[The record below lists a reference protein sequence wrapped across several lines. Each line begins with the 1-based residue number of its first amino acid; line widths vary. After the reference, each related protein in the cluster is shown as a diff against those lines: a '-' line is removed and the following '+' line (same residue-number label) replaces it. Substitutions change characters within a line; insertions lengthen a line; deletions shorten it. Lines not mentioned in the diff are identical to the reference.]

1 MRVKVEENRMVV
13 VTDISKSCIEKGYT
27 DLTARDEKG
36 NELYKVCVNTEGN
49 GSIGSCG
56 CVINTFVDDM
66 AAIAITLP
74 MDVEL
79 DDVKR
84 TFGKAL
90 ANLKKY
96 SLIIAGAAEAEEA
109 AVEEIF
115 AQ

>member
-1 MRVKVEENRMVV
+1 MRVSVEENRMTV
-13 VTDISKSCIEKGYT
+13 VTDINKACIEKGYT

-36 NELYKVCVNTEGN
+36 NELYKICVNTEGN

-56 CVINTFVDDM
+56 CVINTFIDGM
-66 AAIAITLP
+66 AAIAVTLP
-74 MDVEL
+74 MGVEL
-79 DDVKR
+79 NDVKR
-84 TFGKAL
+84 TFGKPL

-96 SLIIAGAAEAEEA
+96 SLVIAGAAEAEEA

>member
-1 MRVKVEENRMVV
+1 MRVSVEENRMVV

-27 DLTARDEKG
+27 ALTASDEKG
-36 NELYKVCVNTEGN
+36 NELYKIGVDTEGN
-49 GSIGSCG
+49 GSIGSYG
-56 CVINTFVDDM
+56 CVINTFVDGM

-74 MDVEL
+74 MGVKLE
-79 DDVKR
+79 DVKR

-96 SLIIAGAAEAEEA
+96 SLVIAGVAEAEEA

>member
-36 NELYKVCVNTEGN
+36 NELYKICVNTEGN
-49 GSIGSCG
+49 GSIGCCG
-56 CVINTFVDDM
+56 CVINTFVDGM

-90 ANLKKY
+90 ANLQKY
-96 SLIIAGAAEAEEA
+96 SLVIAGAAEDEEA
-109 AVEEIF
+109 AIEEIF

>member
-1 MRVKVEENRMVV
+1 MRKV
-13 VTDISKSCIEKGYT
+13 TQT
-27 DLTARDEKG
+27 LQQKG
-36 NELYKVCVNTEGN
+36 NELYKICVNTEGN

-56 CVINTFVDDM
+56 CVINTFVDGM

-96 SLIIAGAAEAEEA
+96 SLVIAGAAEDEEA
-109 AVEEIF
+109 AIEEVF